1 MRPPGN
7 REPYVS
13 QSSAFARGTL
23 NQHECGGGTVSSEV
37 ASSGRRASRARFE
50 PLDLQ
55 DSCAHARASI
65 AVSLL
70 LLLLATSAAAT
81 QAALEVY
88 Q

>member
-1 MRPPGN
+1 MRW
-7 REPYVS
+7 RYRILR
-13 QSSAFARGTL
+13 SSIERPARVEST
-23 NQHECGGGTVSSEV
+23 
-37 ASSGRRASRARFE
+37 FE